1 MPENET
7 SSPLQRYGGYAV
19 LGIVVVA
26 VAVLAVWYF
35 ASGGEDEGPAAFD
48 PAAPEQFGTVGLE
61 TGVIGDQPPEVGEPA
76 PDFALANARD
86 PERVVRLSDFRGTPV
101 VLNWYASW
109 CGPCRRE
116 IPDFQKAYAALDG
129 EVVFLGVNL
138 QGGCGASPGAAGSLC
153 GELPGST
160 RYRRRRRRALPAAR
174 HADHVLYRR
183 RRNRP
188 CLWCGAHHRGSARRG
203 AGQDRRHLHTGVA
216 ATGLPPAGRC
226 RRRSTPAP
234 RPSRSP
240 CAGGPSPP
248 APARPASRASRPPRR
263 WCR

>member
-1 MPENET
+1 MAENET

-35 ASGGEDEGPAAFD
+35 SSGGEDEGPAAFD
-48 PAAPEQFGTVGLE
+48 PAAPERLGTVGLE
-61 TGVIGDQPPEVGEPA
+61 TGVIDDHPPEVGEPA

-86 PERVVRLSDFRGTPV
+86 PDRVVRLSDFRGTPV

-138 QGGCGASPGAAGSLC
+138 QEDA
-153 GELPGST
+153 E
-160 RYRRRRRRALPAAR
+160 RALGLLEVFVAKYPALLDTDGAVAVHYR
-174 HADHVLYRR
+174 LLGMPTTFFIDADGIVR
-183 RRNRP
+183 
-188 CLWCGAHHRGSARRG
+188 ASG
-203 AGQDRRHLHTGVA
+203 AGLITEEVLVEELARIGV
-216 ATGLPPAGRC
+216 TY
-226 RRRSTPAP
+226 TPQ
-234 RPSRSP
+234 
-240 CAGGPSPP
+240 
-248 APARPASRASRPPRR
+248 
-263 WCR
+263 